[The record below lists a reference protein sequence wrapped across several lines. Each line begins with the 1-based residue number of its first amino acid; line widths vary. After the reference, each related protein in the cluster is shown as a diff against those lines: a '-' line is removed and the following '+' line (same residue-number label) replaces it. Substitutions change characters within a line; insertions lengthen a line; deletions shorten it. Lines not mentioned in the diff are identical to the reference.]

1 MAGGCYTIAHGRQLL
16 AKMTR
21 VMRVLHVE
29 SGMHLYGGAR
39 QVLYLMEGLHDEVQ
53 NVLLCAANSE
63 VAAAAQAQGER
74 LRTLP
79 MAGDLDPLLWWRLL
93 RVIREERPDLVHL
106 HSRRGA
112 DTQGAIAAWLAR
124 VPSVLSR
131 RVDHAPVP
139 LLVGLRYA
147 LYDRVIAISE
157 EIRRVLLQAGVP
169 AEKVVCVPS
178 AADLRAVEQPV
189 SHDALC
195 EALELPPDS
204 IVIGVVAQLI
214 ERKGHSYLLRAFAD
228 IAAALPKARLVF
240 FGRGPLADSL
250 RAQAAALNVIE
261 RVVLAGFR
269 TDMAKLMGAIDLVV
283 HPATAEGLGVALL
296 EAAAARRP
304 IVASAVG
311 GIPEIVHNGESGLL
325 VPPRD
330 VNALATAVLRVL
342 RDPELAQRLGEGAR
356 ARVVARHSV
365 PAMAAG
371 NLAVYRAVLGSEPDP
386 DRGQSML

>member
-1 MAGGCYTIAHGRQLL
+1 M
-16 AKMTR
+16 K
-21 VMRVLHVE
+21 VLHVE

-39 QVLYLMEGLHDEVQ
+39 QVLYLLEGLHDEVQ
-53 NVLLCAANSE
+53 NVLVCAANSE
-63 VAAAAQAQGER
+63 VAAAAQAQGEY
-74 LRTLP
+74 LRAIP
-79 MAGDLDPLLWWRLL
+79 MAGDLDPLLWRRLL
-93 RVIREERPDLVHL
+93 RVIREERPDIVHL

-112 DTQGAIAAWLAR
+112 DTQGGIAARLAR
-124 VPSVLSR
+124 IPTVLSR
-131 RVDHAPVP
+131 RVDHSPGWF
-139 LLVGLRYA
+139 LIRTRYS
-147 LYDRVIAISE
+147 LYDRVVAISE

-169 AEKVVCVPS
+169 ASKVVCVPS

-195 EALELPPDS
+195 TALGLPLDS

-214 ERKGHSYLLRAFAD
+214 ERKGHSYLLRAFPD
-228 IAAALPKARLVF
+228 IAAALPRARLVC
-240 FGRGPLADSL
+240 FGRGPLAEPL
-250 RAQAAALNVIE
+250 RAQADALAVGNKI
-261 RVVLAGFR
+261 LFPGFR
-269 TDMAKLMGAIDLVV
+269 TDMARLVGAIDLIV

-311 GIPEIVHNGESGLL
+311 GIPEVIRNDESGLL

-356 ARVVARHSV
+356 ARVAARHSV

-371 NLAVYRAVLGSEPDP
+371 NLAVYRSVLGSESGSDQ
-386 DRGQSML
+386 GQSIL